1 MAHWDPMFSPNQL
14 MEPDIAVDLSFAVE
28 PPYDLTLSV
37 MRDLGWFSDFDG
49 VPDGIDLCPGSDRN
63 ATVMINGCDS
73 KVPNTTFATG
83 CRVSDYYKACQGL
96 PAHFRELSACVVAA
110 GKQLVQACAAPVHPR
125 GFPLNL

>member
-96 PAHFRELSACVVAA
+96 PAHSRELSHASSRRGGNWSRLARRPYTPVVS
-110 GKQLVQACAAPVHPR
+110 R
-125 GFPLNL
+125 